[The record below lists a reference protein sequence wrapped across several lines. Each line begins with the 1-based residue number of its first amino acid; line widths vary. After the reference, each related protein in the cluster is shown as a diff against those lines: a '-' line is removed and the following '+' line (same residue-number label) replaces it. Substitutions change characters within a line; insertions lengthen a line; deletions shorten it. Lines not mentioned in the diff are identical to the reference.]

1 LKILYFLFAE
11 AADRRRHFAGAA
23 AAGKKHPARRRRLIQ
38 TGADLLISSS
48 SSSKLIFAYFDVVR
62 GNVNKAE
69 LHKNKKYT
77 YKMSDYDG
85 E

>member
-48 SSSKLIFAYFDVVR
+48 SSKLIFAYFDVVR

-69 LHKNKKYT
+69 LHKNKKYR